1 MPVIAK
7 IFSLPKIATQSPRGV
22 LLAGIRESPGGRRC
36 GHCTMRSCENGCG
49 TGVSIDIDKCMCRV
63 FAHYSHRC
71 ATAPWFD
78 DERASRNPTSARQ
91 HFLKPTLFFSMCW
104 CIRDVVH
111 FDSRVHAAIK
121 PSHYIRR
128 ATWPRKLR
136 RQRRRRAQ

>member
-1 MPVIAK
+1 VLVTETPA
-7 IFSLPKIATQSPRGV
+7 AWA
-22 LLAGIRESPGGRRC
+22 LLAILTIAGVGFSRTIRIVTRTYCGVVARRA
-36 GHCTMRSCENGCG
+36 R
-49 TGVSIDIDKCMCRV
+49 R
-63 FAHYSHRC
+63 A
-71 ATAPWFD
+71 
-78 DERASRNPTSARQ
+78 RASPCQ
-91 HFLKPTLFFSMCW
+91 HFLKRTLFFSMCW